1 MTQRINVVGTSAS
14 GKTTFSKALA
24 QKMAVPHIEMDA
36 LNWQSNWEAC
46 TFEELL
52 IKLKQCLAADSWI
65 LDGNYSKTT
74 PVKWQNVDMVIWL
87 DYGFGR
93 NLYQSVSRTI
103 RRLMSGTPLWEGT
116 NNIESFQRAFL
127 SGDSSII
134 WWMIKTHGK
143 NQRKYQH
150 IMANPEFAHIR
161 FVRLTSPK
169 QARQFLQQFNACYF
183 LFKSDKN

>member
-24 QKMAVPHIEMDA
+24 QKMAVPHIEMDV
-36 LNWQSNWEAC
+36 LFWKSDWQESSNAEFFA
-46 TFEELL
+46 
-52 IKLKQCLAADSWI
+52 KLEPHLQAKSWV
-65 LDGNYSKTT
+65 LDGNYTRTT
-74 PVKWQNVDMVIWL
+74 HLKWRQVDLVIWL

-103 RRLMSGTPLWEGT
+103 KRLISGTALWEGT
-116 NNIESFQRAFL
+116 NNVESFQRAFL
-127 SGDSSII
+127 SVDSSII

-143 NQRKYQH
+143 NQRKYQQM
-150 IMANPEFAHIR
+150 MANPQFAHIR

-169 QARQFLQQFNACYF
+169 AARKFLDQKSLDQF
-183 LFKSDKN
+183 KT

>member
-1 MTQRINVVGTSAS
+1 MIQRINVVGTSAS

-24 QKMAVPHIEMDA
+24 QKMGAAHIELDA

-52 IKLKQCLAADSWI
+52 IKLKHYLAVERWV

-93 NLYQSVSRTI
+93 TLYQSLSRTLGRI
-103 RRLMSGTPLWEGT
+103 ISKQELWVGT
-116 NNIESFQRAFL
+116 NNIETFRQSFFSR
-127 SGDSSII
+127 DSVVLY
-134 WWMIKTHGK
+134 MIQNYRK
-143 NQRKYQH
+143 NRQKYLN
-150 IMANPEFAHIR
+150 IMQAEQFGHIR
-161 FVRLTSPK
+161 FVHLTSPK
-169 QARQFLQQFNACYF
+169 AAKNFLQQF
-183 LFKSDKN
+183 KV